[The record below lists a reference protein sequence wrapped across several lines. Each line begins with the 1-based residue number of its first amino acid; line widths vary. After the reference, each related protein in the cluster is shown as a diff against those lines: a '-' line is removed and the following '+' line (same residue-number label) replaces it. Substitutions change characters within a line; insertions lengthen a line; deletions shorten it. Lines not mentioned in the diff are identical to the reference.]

1 MATLPRLTLRIL
13 VGYRLLLVAG
23 PLASTA
29 AQAQGSDEELAKQLS
44 NPVAALISVPLQSNF
59 DLGFGPLE
67 GTRYTLNVQPV
78 YPASLNPSWNLIG
91 RTILP
96 IIYQEEFFPGST
108 TEFGLGD
115 VVQSL
120 FVSPKVSNPVWG
132 LGPVFL
138 IPTATDEL
146 LGGGQWGI
154 GPTALLLEQAGAWTY
169 GVLAN
174 HLWSFAGD
182 EDRAEVNA
190 TFLQPF
196 LAHTS
201 KSAVTVSINSESTYD
216 WNGEQWTAP
225 LNALVSKLFNF
236 GGQRVSLG
244 VGAKTYVEKPDDGPE
259 WGLRLVATFL
269 FPK

>member
-1 MATLPRLTLRIL
+1 MPALL
-13 VGYRLLLVAG
+13 YSLLLVTQII
-23 PLASTA
+23 LLSTKL
-29 AQAQGSDEELAKQLS
+29 QAQGSNEELAKQLA
-44 NPVAALISVPLQSNF
+44 NPVAALISVPLQSNL

-78 YPASLNPSWNLIG
+78 YPATLTSRWNLIS

-96 IIYQEEFFPGST
+96 IIYQQEFFTGST
-108 TEFGLGD
+108 SQFGLGD

-120 FVSPKVSNPVWG
+120 FVSPKVSDPVWG

-138 IPTATDEL
+138 IPTGTDEL
-146 LGGGQWGI
+146 LGSGKWAI
-154 GPTALLLEQAGAWTY
+154 GPTVLVLKQAGTWTY
-169 GVLAN
+169 GILAN
-174 HLWSFAGD
+174 HLWSVAGE

-196 LAHTS
+196 LAHVS
-201 KSAVTVSINSESTYD
+201 KSAVTVSLNTESTYD

-225 LNALVSKLFNF
+225 VNALVSKLFTF

-244 VGAKTYVEKPDDGPE
+244 GGAKIYIETPDGGPE
-259 WGLRLVATFL
+259 WGLRVVATLL

>member
-1 MATLPRLTLRIL
+1 MRAL
-13 VGYRLLLVAG
+13 VYSLLLVASLT
-23 PLASTA
+23 PASMKA
-29 AQAQGSDEELAKQLS
+29 RAQESGEELAKQLA

-59 DLGFGPLE
+59 EFGFGPLE

-78 YPASLNPSWNLIG
+78 YPATLTASWNLIS

-96 IIYQEEFFPGST
+96 IIYQEALFTGST
-108 TEFGLGD
+108 SEFGLGD

-120 FVSPKVSNPVWG
+120 FVSPKVSDPVWG

-138 IPTATDEL
+138 IPTATDDL
-146 LGGGQWGI
+146 LGGGKWGI
-154 GPTALLLEQAGAWTY
+154 GPTVLVLEQAGAWTY

-174 HLWSFAGD
+174 HLWSFAGE
-182 EDRAEVNA
+182 EDRAAVNA

-196 LAHTS
+196 LAHVS
-201 KSAVTVSINSESTYD
+201 KSAVTVSINTESTYD

-225 LNALVSKLFNF
+225 VNALVSKLFTF

-244 VGAKTYVEKPDDGPE
+244 GGAKIYVEKPDDGPE
-259 WGLRLVATFL
+259 WGLRFVATLL